1 MATMKI
7 LVGLIAVSSTT
18 YYGDQAVTQ
27 LELRE
32 GRTLSPAERRVV
44 HEEGFVDGC
53 YADTKGILTCGV
65 GQTGP
70 FQAMSFKETFEIHR
84 RRAAGRFPAWDTY
97 PEDLRAELV
106 VMEYRGDLGIS
117 PKTVALINAGKWLEA
132 SEEFLD
138 HHDYTNLS
146 GGVRKRLERGAAMLA
161 RQA

>member
-1 MATMKI
+1 MIHLLI
-7 LVGLIAVSSTT
+7 LWSLSSIT
-18 YYGDQAVTQ
+18 YYGDQAVEQ

-70 FQAMSFKETFEIHR
+70 FQALSFKETFEIHR
-84 RRAAGRFPAWDTY
+84 RRAADRFPAWDTY

-132 SEEFLD
+132 SKEFLD
-138 HHDYTNLS
+138 HSDYTDWS
-146 GGVRKRLERGAAMLA
+146 VGVRERLERGSAMLA
-161 RQA
+161 SQA